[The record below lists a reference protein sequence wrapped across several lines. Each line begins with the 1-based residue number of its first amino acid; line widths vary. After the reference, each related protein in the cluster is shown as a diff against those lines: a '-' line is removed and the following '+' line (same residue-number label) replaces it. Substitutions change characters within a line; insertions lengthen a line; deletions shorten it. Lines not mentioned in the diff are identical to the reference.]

1 MFLQEDLLWPFYLLF
16 CGLLRRGILV
26 ELIFFLPA
34 IFRIVSQTVLMLEE
48 VFSLLT

>member
-16 CGLLRRGILV
+16 CDLLRKGVLM
-26 ELIFFLPA
+26 ELIVFLPA
-34 IFRIVSQTVLMLEE
+34 IFRIMSQTVLMLEK